1 MLLKMAIRNVARHK
15 RRTFLTVITMAVGLM
30 FFIFFDSL
38 FVGIDRMVVEG
49 LVKYSDSSIIIYS
62 KEYDENKKAYP
73 LKKGIKDVDRI
84 FKLAQSFK
92 DVEEV
97 ATRTQFLGELV
108 YYGKSKYIIGK
119 VINPELDE
127 RVFEIK
133 DSIKEGKYFSDGE
146 NEAIIGIDL
155 AKELGITVGETIT
168 IIAQTKYETYN
179 ALDFVVSGLI
189 STTIPSINEAS
200 LILTYRGAEKL
211 LDLEGSITSI
221 HIKVKWPKGESIP
234 SYTKRVANIAN
245 SLQKD
250 LPEYKVYN
258 FMDIYGEFLL
268 LMQQKKAT
276 TFIITF
282 LILLIAA
289 VGIVNTILMAVYER
303 IKEIGVLLAMGFKP
317 KEIRKLFLLEGM
329 VIGVIGGLSGV
340 LLGVLADLW
349 LIYSGYNLEAI
360 FSTAASGIK
369 ASEIGMPVWGV
380 IYGEWN
386 FGAFVLSFCFG
397 LTVALIS
404 AYIPA
409 RYASKLEVTNCLRFV

>member
-92 DVEEV
+92 DVEGV

-108 YYGKSKYIIGK
+108 YYGKSKYIIGT

-146 NEAIIGIDL
+146 NEVIIGIDL
-155 AKELGITVGETIT
+155 ARELEITLGESIT
-168 IIAQTKYETYN
+168 IIAQTKYETHN

-189 STTIPSINEAS
+189 STTIPSINEGS
-200 LILTYRGAEKL
+200 LILTYKGAEKL

-234 SYTKRVANIAN
+234 AYTKRVANIAS

-329 VIGVIGGLSGV
+329 VIGVIGGLFGV
-340 LLGVLADLW
+340 LLGVLLDLW
-349 LIYSGYNLEAI
+349 IIYSGINFAEMY
-360 FSTAASGIK
+360 SGLK

-386 FGAFVLSFCFG
+386 FGAFILSFCFG
-397 LTVALIS
+397 LITALIS

-409 RYASKLEVTNCLRFV
+409 RYASRLKVTECLRFV